1 MAKNNLSERKKAE
14 VRKNLKTTSVLDS
27 TEKTNLDEEGKK
39 IQAINYI
46 TQVIMNFNKNKKP
59 IKRSDLRKIVQT
71 ATKYNL
77 LLQREVISVFNKNRE
92 NVNVVISYFEDR
104 LFNLFEALN
113 LISKSDELAKVK
125 VMNLCVKIKK
135 NKLQPALKDKEVQ
148 DTKLFFDADCVTE
161 ACKLYIWYVKV
172 VECEGLNGLDPE
184 ELEGKYNL
192 IVDRYCKIANA
203 PIRNPPVDE
212 EIALA
217 RKERIERRKRSAE
230 IQSNDSLITDSA
242 NKAKS
247 QTVINTSTTNK
258 TNTSDLEPSDL
269 PKYDIPT
276 DSPPSE
282 SPISDLDDLPKY
294 DLPPSDL
301 PPSDSPP
308 SVSLPSVSPP
318 SESPPSVSPPSDSD
332 DLPKYDIPESIDAEK
347 TTTKNINED
356 FTEDTLD
363 LYNSSSLIEK
373 FTNDDYLYVFKILIF
388 ILSLFFI
395 YIRYSK

>member
-1 MAKNNLSERKKAE
+1 MAKNSLSERKKAE

-27 TEKTNLDEEGKK
+27 TEKPNLDEEGKK

-46 TQVIMNFNKNKKP
+46 TEVIMNFNKNKKP

-77 LLQREVISVFNKNRE
+77 LLQREVISAFNKNRE
-92 NVNVVISYFEDR
+92 NVSVVISYFEER

-113 LISKSDELAKVK
+113 LISKSDDLAKVK

-135 NKLQPALKDKEVQ
+135 KTLQPALKDKEVQ

-184 ELEGKYNL
+184 ELEGKYSL

-217 RKERIERRKRSAE
+217 RKERKERRSKSSE
-230 IQSNDSLITDSA
+230 STTIDQSTTDSA
-242 NKAKS
+242 NKTTS
-247 QTVINTSTTNK
+247 QTVTNTSTANK
-258 TNTSDLEPSDL
+258 TSTSDLEPSDL
-269 PKYDIPT
+269 PKYDIPA
-276 DSPPSE
+276 E
-282 SPISDLDDLPKY
+282 SPSPDSDDLPKY
-294 DLPPSDL
+294 DMPTSDL
-301 PPSDSPP
+301 PLSDSSPSVSPPSDSPP
-308 SVSLPSVSPP
+308 SGSPA
-318 SESPPSVSPPSDSD
+318 SDLPPSVSPPSDLD
-332 DLPKYDIPESIDAEK
+332 DLPKYDIPESTDAEK

-373 FTNDDYLYVFKILIF
+373 FTNDDYFYVIKILIF